1 MSDLIER
8 LNEPEIC
15 DGCKGSGQTA
25 TGYTG
30 GESDGNAPELE
41 TCGTCGGPG
50 SYVSDLH
57 RDAAAELSR
66 LTAEVERTY
75 DQAYSDGRSMILH
88 EFKTVCDQ
96 RDKLTAELA
105 RLRGEAEALRAD
117 AERYLFF
124 RSKMMFTGRA
134 WGVFV
139 EPMADQV
146 FCVPAT
152 KESRKQNDAIDAAID
167 VARASDAIKEAGN
180 G

>member
-66 LTAEVERTY
+66 LTAEVER
-75 DQAYSDGRSMILH
+75 
-88 EFKTVCDQ
+88 
-96 RDKLTAELA
+96 
-105 RLRGEAEALRAD
+105 LRAD
-117 AERYLFF
+117 AERYQWL
-124 RSKMMFTGRA
+124 RTR
-134 WGVFV
+134 
-139 EPMADQV
+139 
-146 FCVPAT
+146 
-152 KESRKQNDAIDAAID
+152 NDGNAFDSSGPFALIDTEDGDDYPSAEELDAAID
-167 VARASDAIKEAGN
+167 AAIKEAGN